1 MPRLITKYSGLLS
14 ASGIAI
20 AILVGIVIGSGLTF
34 ASITMLWGRPD
45 LWPLRAG

>member
-1 MPRLITKYSGLLS
+1 MSRFSRFQSTFS
-14 ASGIAI
+14 IAI

-34 ASITMLWGRPD
+34 AMITMLWGRPD